1 MAVAHGTASTAALPG
16 AAPGQRAK
24 RSDEESLLPPN
35 RGQAWHEKDL
45 TGSSSSVEENLGGG
59 CSCLQGMEKGCER
72 VASRMRVRTGEWDR
86 WVAPSSPEWGGVR

>member
-1 MAVAHGTASTAALPG
+1 VARGTASTAALPG
-16 AAPGQRAK
+16 AAPGQWAK

-45 TGSSSSVEENLGGG
+45 TGSSSSVEDNLGDG
-59 CSCLQGMEKGCER
+59 CSCPQGMEKGCER

-86 WVAPSSPEWGGVR
+86 WVAPSSPERGGVR